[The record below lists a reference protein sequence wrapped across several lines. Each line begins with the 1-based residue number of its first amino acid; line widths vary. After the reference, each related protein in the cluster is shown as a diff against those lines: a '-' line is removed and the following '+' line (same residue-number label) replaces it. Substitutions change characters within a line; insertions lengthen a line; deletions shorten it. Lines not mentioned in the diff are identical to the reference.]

1 LNSIFNHSMSFNLK
15 DQYWL
20 KSGFLNVIQNF
31 SGVFFGF
38 ASFYFLVRLLS
49 KHEFGA
55 WTLFM
60 STTTILE
67 IVRSGLIQ
75 SALIKFISSSEKS
88 EHHKII
94 SASFTISGALTIAC
108 ILVNLLFAH
117 SMADLWKS
125 PELTQMF
132 YVYNIVFLLSGL
144 LTQFNCIEQANL
156 SFKGI
161 VITNFIRQ
169 FSFFSYVL
177 ICFLLGYKTGLINLI
192 YVLIFSALLS
202 TIVAYYYV
210 KPYLNVVF
218 KLYPIWIKK
227 LFNYGKY
234 AFGTS
239 ISSIL
244 SGTID
249 QMMLGALLSPAASG
263 AFNIAV
269 RITNLIDIPTGA
281 VATIVFPQSAKRMET
296 EGKDAIRYLYEKSV
310 GTILAI
316 LVPGLIVLYFCSGL
330 VVHFIA
336 GAKYDDSIPLLQ
348 VTLLYC
354 LLIPYGRQFGT
365 ILDSIG
371 RTRLTFVIVLIT
383 ASINLGLNYLFI
395 IRFGVIGAAYATLV
409 SNVIGFLIAQY
420 ILRKE
425 LQVNLL
431 HTFIYAY
438 RFYPE
443 VYHKYIKKSE
453 SDRPIENSNDNP

>member
-1 LNSIFNHSMSFNLK
+1 MKFKFK
-15 DQYWL
+15 DQYWI
-20 KSGFLNVIQNF
+20 KSGFLNVVQNF

-49 KHEFGA
+49 KQDYGA

-67 IVRSGLIQ
+67 IIRSGLIQ
-75 SALIKFISSSEKS
+75 NALIKFVSSSDKS

-94 SASFTISGALTIAC
+94 SASFTISGALTIGC
-108 ILVNLLFAH
+108 IIANLIFAH
-117 SMADLWKS
+117 TLSLIWKS
-125 PELTQMF
+125 PELTSMF
-132 YVYNIVFLLSGL
+132 YTYNIVFLLSGL

-156 SFKGI
+156 SFTGI

-169 FSFFSYVL
+169 ASFFVYVAT
-177 ICFLLGYKTGLINLI
+177 CFLTNYNMPLIHLI
-192 YVLIFSALLS
+192 YVQIFSALLS
-202 TIVAYYYV
+202 TIVAFYYTR
-210 KPYLNVVF
+210 PYLKIVF
-218 KLYPIWIKK
+218 KIYPEWIKK

-249 QMMLGALLSPAASG
+249 QMMLGGLLSPAASG

-316 LVPGLIVLYFCSGL
+316 LVPGLIVLYFCSGF

-336 GAKYDDSIPLLQ
+336 GGKYDDSIPLLR

-383 ASINLGLNYLFI
+383 ASLNLALNYVFI
-395 IRFGVIGAAYATLV
+395 IQFGVIGAAYATLV
-409 SNVIGFLIAQY
+409 SNVIGFAIAQY

-425 LQVNLL
+425 LHVNVL

-443 VYHKYIKKSE
+443 VYYKYIRGEKKQSE
-453 SDRPIENSNDNP
+453 EN

>member
-1 LNSIFNHSMSFNLK
+1 MKSSSKN
-15 DQYWL
+15 QYWL
-20 KSGFLNVIQNF
+20 KSGFLNVLQNS

-49 KHEFGA
+49 KHDFGA

-60 STTTILE
+60 SATTILE
-67 IVRSGLIQ
+67 VVRNGLIQ
-75 SALIKFISSSEKS
+75 NALIKFISSTEKS
-88 EHHKII
+88 EHHEII
-94 SASFTISGALTIAC
+94 SASFTISGVITIFC
-108 ILVNLLFAH
+108 IAANFAFANSLSNL
-117 SMADLWKS
+117 WRS
-125 PELTQMF
+125 PELTHMF
-132 YVYNIVFLLSGL
+132 YAYNIVFLLSGL

-156 SFKGI
+156 KFTGI
-161 VITNFIRQ
+161 VVTTFIRQ
-169 FSFFSYVL
+169 FSFFIYVIVCFFFGIKNEL
-177 ICFLLGYKTGLINLI
+177 ISLI
-192 YVLIFSALLS
+192 YVQILSALLS
-202 TIVAYYYV
+202 AAVAYYYV
-210 KPYLNVVF
+210 RPYLKFKF
-218 KLYPIWIKK
+218 KLYPIWMKK

-239 ISSIL
+239 VSSIL

-310 GTILAI
+310 GTLLAI
-316 LVPGLIVLYFCSGL
+316 LVPGLIILYFCSGF

-336 GAKYDDSIPLLQ
+336 GAKYNDSIPLLK

-371 RTRLTFVIVLIT
+371 RTRLTFVIVFIT
-383 ASINLGLNYLFI
+383 ASLNLGLNYIFI
-395 IRFGVIGAAYATLV
+395 IRFGVIGAAYATLI
-409 SNVIGFLIAQY
+409 SNVIGFSIGQY
-420 ILRKE
+420 ILKKE

-443 VYHKYIKKSE
+443 VYHKYIKKS
-453 SDRPIENSNDNP
+453 NF

>member
-1 LNSIFNHSMSFNLK
+1 MAISLK
-15 DQYWL
+15 EHYWL
-20 KSGFLNVIQNF
+20 KSGILNVLQNF

-38 ASFYFLVRLLS
+38 ASFYFLVRLLT
-49 KHEFGA
+49 KDHFGT

-67 IVRSGLIQ
+67 IIRSGLIQ
-75 SALIKFISSSEKS
+75 NALVKYISSTEES
-88 EHHKII
+88 EHGKII
-94 SASFTISGALTIAC
+94 SASFTISGMLTVFC
-108 ILVNLLFAH
+108 ILVIILFAGNL
-117 SMADLWKS
+117 AIIWKS
-125 PELTQMF
+125 PELVKMLYT
-132 YVYNIVFLLSGL
+132 YTIVFLFSGFI
-144 LTQFNCIEQANL
+144 TQFNCIEQANL
-156 SFKGI
+156 SFSGL
-161 VITNFIRQ
+161 VITSVIRQ
-169 FSFFSYVL
+169 SAFFIYVFVCYLAKFNVEL
-177 ICFLLGYKTGLINLI
+177 IQLI
-192 YVLIFSALLS
+192 YVQLFSAVAS
-202 TIVAYYYV
+202 AVVAYLYA
-210 KPYLNVVF
+210 KPYFRFDFNI
-218 KLYPIWIKK
+218 YPEWIKK

-239 ISSIL
+239 VSSIL

-249 QMMLGALLSPAASG
+249 QMMLGGLLSTAASG

-269 RITNLIDIPTGA
+269 RITNLIDIPTSA
-281 VATIVFPQSAKRMET
+281 VATIVFPQSAKRMESQ
-296 EGKDAIRYLYEKSV
+296 GKEAIKYLYEKSV

-316 LVPGLIVLYFCSGL
+316 LVPGLIVLYFCSGY

-336 GAKYDDSIPLLQ
+336 GAKYDDSIPLLK

-383 ASINLGLNYLFI
+383 ASLNLGLNYFFI
-395 IRFGVIGAAYATLV
+395 KRFGVIGAAYATLI
-409 SNVIGFLIAQY
+409 SNIVGFLIAQT

-425 LQVNLL
+425 LNVNVL

-443 VYHKYIKKSE
+443 VYTKFILKKSTL
-453 SDRPIENSNDNP
+453 

>member
-1 LNSIFNHSMSFNLK
+1 MKSK
-15 DQYWL
+15 DHYWL
-20 KSGFLNVIQNF
+20 KSGVLNVIQNF

-38 ASFYFLVRLLS
+38 GSFYFLVRLLS
-49 KHEFGA
+49 KHDFGA

-75 SALIKFISSSEKS
+75 NALVKYISSTEPE
-88 EHHKII
+88 EHPKII
-94 SASFTISGALTIAC
+94 SASFSISGVLTIAC
-108 ILVNLLFAH
+108 VVVNLLFGHLLAR
-117 SMADLWKS
+117 LWDS
-125 PELTQMF
+125 PELTLLF
-132 YVYNIVFLLSGL
+132 YTYNIVFILSGI

-156 SFKGI
+156 NFSGI
-161 VITNFIRQ
+161 VVTNFIRQ
-169 FSFFSYVL
+169 STFFLFVVACFFSGFATKLVYLVYVQ
-177 ICFLLGYKTGLINLI
+177 
-192 YVLIFSALLS
+192 IFSALLS
-202 TIVAYYYV
+202 TIVAYGYV
-210 KPYLNVVF
+210 RRHLRFSF
-218 KLYPIWIKK
+218 KLYPEWMKK
-227 LFNYGKY
+227 LFDYGKY

-239 ISSIL
+239 VSSIL

-269 RITNLIDIPTGA
+269 RITNLIDIPTSA
-281 VATIVFPQSAKRMET
+281 VANIVFPQSAKRMET

-316 LVPGLIVLYFCSGL
+316 LIPPLAFLYFFAGY

-336 GAKYDDSIPLLQ
+336 GAKYDDSIPLLK
-348 VTLLYC
+348 VTLIYC

-371 RTRLTFVIVLIT
+371 RTRLTFVIVLVT
-383 ASINLGLNYLFI
+383 ASLNLGLNYIFI
-395 IRFGVIGAAYATLV
+395 QKFGVIGAAYATLI
-409 SNVIGFLIAQY
+409 SNIIGFVIAQY

-425 LQVNLL
+425 LHVKVW
-431 HTFIYAY
+431 HTLIYAY

-443 VYHKYIKKSE
+443 MYEKYWLSKKQ
-453 SDRPIENSNDNP
+453 PKNL

>member
-1 LNSIFNHSMSFNLK
+1 MKFK
-15 DQYWL
+15 DQYWI
-20 KSGFLNVIQNF
+20 KSGFLNVVQNF

-49 KHEFGA
+49 KQDYGA

-67 IVRSGLIQ
+67 IIRSGLIQ
-75 SALIKFISSSEKS
+75 NALIKFVSSSDKA

-94 SASFTISGALTIAC
+94 SASFTISGGLTVGCIIAN
-108 ILVNLLFAH
+108 LVFAH
-117 SMADLWKS
+117 TLSLIWKS
-125 PELTQMF
+125 PELTIMF
-132 YVYNIVFLLSGL
+132 YTYNIVFLLSGL

-156 SFKGI
+156 SFTGI

-169 FSFFSYVL
+169 ASFFIYVAT
-177 ICFLLGYKTGLINLI
+177 CFLTNYNMPLIHLV
-192 YVLIFSALLS
+192 YVQIFSALLS
-202 TIVAYYYV
+202 TIVAFYYTR
-210 KPYLNVVF
+210 PYLKIVF
-218 KLYPIWIKK
+218 KLYPEWIKK

-249 QMMLGALLSPAASG
+249 QMMLGGLLSPAASG

-269 RITNLIDIPTGA
+269 RITNLIDIPTSA

-316 LVPGLIVLYFCSGL
+316 LVPGLIVLYFCSGF

-336 GAKYDDSIPLLQ
+336 GGKYDDSIPLLR

-383 ASINLGLNYLFI
+383 ASLNLGLNYLFI
-395 IRFGVIGAAYATLV
+395 IKFGVIGAAYATLV
-409 SNVIGFLIAQY
+409 SNIIGFAIAQY

-425 LQVNLL
+425 LHVNVL

-443 VYHKYIKKSE
+443 VYHKYIRGTHKA
-453 SDRPIENSNDNP
+453 ND